1 MIDRLPRALPF
12 RLRFG
17 LGALL
22 VPAVVAY
29 VGCGAPRDPELER
42 RAMKAAERASEAA
55 PAAESEPPPAPAAE
69 GGGPGA
75 ARPPADPARRYTT
88 AEAVEILSR
97 ITGSGPLM
105 ATFET
110 SAGRFSCELFEK
122 DTPET
127 VTNFVALATGAIP
140 WSPKPGAPVR
150 TAPFYDGL
158 TFHRA
163 IDQFIAQTG
172 NPSGLPSGGPGWRII
187 RETARAATFDAPGA
201 LAMVDDGD
209 DSHGSQLFVTLKRDT
224 SLARRYAAFGQ
235 CDDLTVPR
243 AIAAA
248 EKKPAKPGESAA
260 VPLDPVRIARVRIH
274 RGPLAETPPAE

>member
-1 MIDRLPRALPF
+1 MSDLPSRPLRT
-12 RLRFG
+12 RLRV
-17 LGALL
+17 ALVAL
-22 VPAVVAY
+22 VGPAVVSA
-29 VGCGAPRDPELER
+29 CGAPRDPELEL
-42 RAMKAAERASEAA
+42 RAMKAAQKSSEA
-55 PAAESEPPPAPAAE
+55 PAAAASEPPPAPPAPPPNKA
-69 GGGPGA
+69 
-75 ARPPADPARRYTT
+75 PADPPRRYTT
-88 AEAVEILSR
+88 AEAVEILRR
-97 ITGSGPLM
+97 IPGSGPLM

-110 SAGRFSCELFEK
+110 GAGSFSCELFEK

-172 NPSGLPSGGPGWRII
+172 NPSGLPSGGPGWRIV
-187 RETARAATFDAPGA
+187 RETARAAAFDAPGA

-248 EKKPAKPGESAA
+248 EKKTAKPGESAA
-260 VPLDPVRIARVRIH
+260 VPVDPVRIERVRVH
-274 RGPLAETPPAE
+274 RGPLVPPPPG